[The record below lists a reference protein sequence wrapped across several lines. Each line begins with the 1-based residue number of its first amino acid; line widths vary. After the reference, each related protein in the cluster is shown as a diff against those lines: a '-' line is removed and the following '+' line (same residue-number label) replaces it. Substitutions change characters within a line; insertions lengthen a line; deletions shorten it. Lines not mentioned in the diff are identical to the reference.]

1 MENRSSPG
9 HGQEA
14 SPGDEEGAP
23 SELPGEPDME
33 GLPRQVA
40 QDDGVQ
46 GEQNRDAQE
55 DLARHILEGCEGMEP
70 PYEYMSVE
78 GFPDCQ
84 DEDGSAPA
92 PARSLQD
99 AEPHGAQPQPQGDE
113 PLLNGVGPVGRNR
126 DQYVWANQAPEN

>member
-14 SPGDEEGAP
+14 SPGDEEGVP

-99 AEPHGAQPQPQGDE
+99 VEPHGAQPQ
-113 PLLNGVGPVGRNR
+113 VARR
-126 DQYVWANQAPEN
+126 

>member
-9 HGQEA
+9 HGQEV
-14 SPGDEEGAP
+14 SPGDEEGVP
-23 SELPGEPDME
+23 SELPGEPDVE

-78 GFPDCQ
+78 GFPDC
-84 DEDGSAPA
+84 
-92 PARSLQD
+92 
-99 AEPHGAQPQPQGDE
+99 HGAQPQPQGDE